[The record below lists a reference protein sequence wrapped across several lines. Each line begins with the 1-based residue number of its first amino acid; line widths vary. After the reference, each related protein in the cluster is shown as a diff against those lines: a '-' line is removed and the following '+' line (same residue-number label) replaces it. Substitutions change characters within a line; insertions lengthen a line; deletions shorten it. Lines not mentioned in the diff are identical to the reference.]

1 MRNPYRFSVIA
12 AAALLTNG
20 LSLLGIG
27 EQSAGAIARALE
39 CKNCLNRK
47 SSARSSTPVSRLR
60 RTVQT
65 ERGGIPASPTSRP
78 RDETCDGMRRLQ
90 PLRYDRT
97 FKAPDDGQAQG

>member
-47 SSARSSTPVSRLR
+47 SEIVCAVEHAGQPLAQSC
-60 RTVQT
+60 
-65 ERGGIPASPTSRP
+65 RP
-78 RDETCDGMRRLQ
+78 RQR
-90 PLRYDRT
+90 
-97 FKAPDDGQAQG
+97 

>member
-47 SSARSSTPVSRLR
+47 SEIVCAVEHAGQPRVADCAGREGWHPGAAD
-60 RTVQT
+60 VQAH
-65 ERGGIPASPTSRP
+65 G
-78 RDETCDGMRRLQ
+78 
-90 PLRYDRT
+90 
-97 FKAPDDGQAQG
+97 

>member
-47 SSARSSTPVSRLR
+47 SEIVCAV
-60 RTVQT
+60 
-65 ERGGIPASPTSRP
+65 EHAG
-78 RDETCDGMRRLQ
+78 Q
-90 PLRYDRT
+90 PLAADCADRERWHPGV
-97 FKAPDDGQAQG
+97 ADVQAQG

>member
-47 SSARSSTPVSRLR
+47 SEIVCAVEHAGQPLAVD
-60 RTVQT
+60 
-65 ERGGIPASPTSRP
+65 RGGREGWHPGVA
-78 RDETCDGMRRLQ
+78 DV
-90 PLRYDRT
+90 
-97 FKAPDDGQAQG
+97 QAQG